1 MSIKLLA
8 AFDTL
13 KTILIGAGGG
23 LCGYYLVTTF
33 GIQVVAIG
41 LLIVSFI
48 SLLMVLYQM
57 NIYRRTRDQEKKSK
71 PE

>member
-1 MSIKLLA
+1 MNVKILA

-13 KTILIGAGGG
+13 KTILIGVVGG
-23 LCGYYLVTTF
+23 LCGYYLFTVF
-33 GIQVVAIG
+33 GIQVVAMG
-41 LLIVSFI
+41 LLTFAFL

-57 NIYRRTRDQEKKSK
+57 NVYRRTRDQEKKSK

>member
-1 MSIKLLA
+1 MNIKLLA

-23 LCGYYLVTTF
+23 LCGYYLFTVF

-41 LLIVSFI
+41 LLTVAFI
-48 SLLMVLYQM
+48 SISMAMYQM
-57 NIYRRTRDQEKKSK
+57 NVYRRTRDQEKKSK